1 MKKRTIAEIGAI
13 VIAVMLTGCSYNE
26 SDAVG
31 VIGGADGPT
40 AVTVGEQTSAGEYE
54 DFFRE
59 LYVDD
64 LNNKYNQLITD
75 QDAFFNANNNVNYA
89 VEVQDLDVDAFF
101 AAAEKCI
108 STFEAIIA
116 IEPPESLA
124 SYHEQVIEG
133 AQYEIKFFN
142 GVIQAAKYDLGEL
155 DMTAQEIEELQAFF
169 TEYSE
174 AETNLFVDA
183 YSAVLEAAAQ

>member
-1 MKKRTIAEIGAI
+1 MKYRTFAAAIAAML
-13 VIAVMLTGCSYNE
+13 MLTGCGDS
-26 SDAVG
+26 
-31 VIGGADGPT
+31 GASSAT
-40 AVTVGEQTSAGEYE
+40 TSATTASSAVEVAQ
-54 DFFRE
+54 DDPFFRE
-59 LYVDD
+59 LYADD
-64 LNNKYNQLITD
+64 LYHKYNQLLTD
-75 QDAFFNANNNVNYA
+75 QEAFFNANNNANYA
-89 VEVQDLDVDAFF
+89 VEVQELDADAFF

-108 STFEAIIA
+108 STLEAIIA

-133 AQYEIKFFN
+133 AEYEIKFFD

-155 DMTAQEIEELQAFF
+155 DMSAQEMEDLQAFF

-183 YSAVLEAAAQ
+183 YSAAIEAATS

>member
-1 MKKRTIAEIGAI
+1 MRYGAFA
-13 VIAVMLTGCSYNE
+13 AVVAAMFMLAGCGNSGTALSTTAATTGS
-26 SDAVG
+26 SAVE
-31 VIGGADGPT
+31 AAQDDP
-40 AVTVGEQTSAGEYE
+40 
-54 DFFRE
+54 FFRE

-64 LNNKYNQLITD
+64 LINKYNQLLID
-75 QDAFFNANNNVNYA
+75 QDAFFNANNNANYA

-108 STFEAIIA
+108 FTLEAIIA

-124 SYHEQVIEG
+124 SYHEQLIEG
-133 AQYEIKFFN
+133 AEYEIKFFE

-155 DMTAQEIEELQAFF
+155 DMSAQEVEELQAFF
-169 TEYSE
+169 TEYTE

-183 YSAVLEAAAQ
+183 YSAVMNAAAQ

>member
-1 MKKRTIAEIGAI
+1 MRYRRF
-13 VIAVMLTGCSYNE
+13 AVALAAMLMLTGCGNSGTAATNTSSVADINENE
-26 SDAVG
+26 S
-31 VIGGADGPT
+31 
-40 AVTVGEQTSAGEYE
+40 
-54 DFFRE
+54 FFRE
-59 LYVDD
+59 LYIED
-64 LNNKYNQLITD
+64 LNNKYNQLLID
-75 QDAFFNANNNVNYA
+75 QNAFFDANNNADYA
-89 VEVQDLDVDAFF
+89 VAVEDLDVDAFF

-108 STFEAIIA
+108 STLEAIIA

-124 SYHEQVIEG
+124 SYHEQLIEG

-155 DMTAQEIEELQAFF
+155 DMSAQEMEELQAFF